1 MMSFGTTKTRA
12 PVVLA
17 ALVIAVS
24 FPLCGRAQ
32 PPAAGAVDRCVV
44 GTYLLE
50 DGTDIDIGPGDGEKL
65 RWRRKDGTTGEL
77 AKGKEGTWV
86 SSLGWT
92 GRADGKRASFAG
104 CTVAPRAMTFDGV
117 AGRKLELKEI
127 DTRFA
132 GAGVTLSG
140 RLTLPHGSGGIPI
153 VVLVHGAEHS
163 SALESYS
170 LQRQFASEGIG
181 VFAYDKRGT
190 GTSGGQY
197 TQDYLLL
204 ANDAIAAMREAKRL
218 AGARTGRVGYQA
230 GSQGGWVAPLAARIE
245 PVDFLI
251 IGFGLAVSPLDEDR
265 EAIAFDMERNGYGPD
280 VMAKAMRVADASA
293 AILLSNFTTGYEE
306 LERIKQ
312 EYSGEAWFKHVRG
325 NVTWYLLATPAEEI
339 RRDGPGL
346 LAGVPM
352 QYDPL
357 PVLQNLSVPQ
367 LWILGGQDRDA
378 PPAETLRRLSRLKS
392 EGRPITTAVYPLAD
406 HGIYEYET
414 KQDGERVSTR
424 NPEGYFRM
432 MRDYILRGRLKGGYG
447 AAQISD

>member
-1 MMSFGTTKTRA
+1 M
-12 PVVLA
+12 
-17 ALVIAVS
+17 
-24 FPLCGRAQ
+24 
-32 PPAAGAVDRCVV
+32 DRCVV

-50 DGTDIDIGPGDGEKL
+50 DGTDIDIGPGEGDKL

-77 AKGKEGTWV
+77 AMDNQGAWV
-86 SSLGWT
+86 SSLGLT
-92 GRADGKRASFAG
+92 GRADGKRASFAE
-104 CTVAPRAMTFDGV
+104 CAASRHAMTFDGI
-117 AGRKLELKEI
+117 AGRKLELKQI

-140 RLTLPHGSGGIPI
+140 RLTLPAGSGRIPI

-163 SALESYS
+163 SALDSYS

-190 GTSGGQY
+190 GTSGGRY

-265 EAIAFDMERNGYGPD
+265 EALAFDMERNGFGPD

-293 AILLSNFTTGYEE
+293 AILLSNFTAGYEE
-306 LERIKQ
+306 LERLKQ
-312 EYSGEAWFKHVRG
+312 EYSAEAWFRHLRG
-325 NVTWYLLATPAEEI
+325 NVTWYLLATPAEQI
-339 RRDGPGL
+339 RRKGPEL

-352 QYDPL
+352 QYDPM
-357 PVLQNLSVPQ
+357 PVLENLVRSPA
-367 LWILGGQDRDA
+367 LDRGRTGQGCAFGRNA
-378 PPAETLRRLSRLKS
+378 ATPVQIEIRRPPHHHCRL
-392 EGRPITTAVYPLAD
+392 PAAD

-414 KQDGERVSTR
+414 QADGERVSTR

-432 MRDYILRGRLKGGYG
+432 MRDYILRGRLEGSYG
-447 AAQISD
+447 AAQLSD

>member
-1 MMSFGTTKTRA
+1 MNFGTTKTRA

-17 ALVIAVS
+17 ALAIAAS

-32 PPAAGAVDRCVV
+32 SPAADAVDRCVV
-44 GTYLLE
+44 GTYQLK
-50 DGTDIDIGPGDGEKL
+50 DGTDIDIGLGEGEKL

-77 AKGKEGTWV
+77 AKGKEGTWI

-92 GRADGKRASFAG
+92 GRPDGKRASFAD
-104 CTVAPRAMTFDGV
+104 CAASPHAMTFDGV
-117 AGRKLELKEI
+117 AGRKLELEEI

-140 RLTLPHGSGGIPI
+140 RLTLPPGNGRIPI

-197 TQDYLLL
+197 TQNYLVL
-204 ANDAIAAMREAKRL
+204 ANDVIAATREAKRL

-251 IGFGLAVSPLDEDR
+251 VGFGLAVSPLDEDR

-293 AILLSNFTTGYEE
+293 AILLSNFTEGYET

-312 EYSGEAWFKHVRG
+312 EYSAEAWFKNLRG
-325 NVTWYLLATPAEEI
+325 NITWYLLATPAEEI
-339 RRDGPGL
+339 RRQGPVL

-367 LWILGGQDRDA
+367 LWIMGGQDRDA
-378 PPAETLRRLSRLKS
+378 PSAETLRRLTELKS
-392 EGRPITTAVYPLAD
+392 AGRPITTAVYPTAD

-424 NPEGYFRM
+424 NPEGYFQM
-432 MRDYILRGRLKGGYG
+432 MRDYILRGKLEGSYG
-447 AAQISD
+447 ALQLSD

>member
-1 MMSFGTTKTRA
+1 
-12 PVVLA
+12 LA
-17 ALVIAVS
+17 TLVIAIS

-32 PPAAGAVDRCVV
+32 SPAAEAVDRCVV

-50 DGTDIDIGPGDGEKL
+50 DGTDIDIGPGEGEKL

-77 AKGKEGTWV
+77 AKDKEGIWV

-92 GRADGKRASFAG
+92 GRTDGKRASFTD
-104 CTVAPRAMTFDGV
+104 CTVASRAMTFDGV
-117 AGRKLELKEI
+117 AGKKLDLKEI

-140 RLTLPHGSGGIPI
+140 RLTLPPGSGRIPI
-153 VVLVHGAEHS
+153 VVLIHGAEHS
-163 SALESYS
+163 SALETYS

-190 GTSGGQY
+190 GTSEGRY
-197 TQDYLLL
+197 TQDYLVL
-204 ANDAIAAMREAKRL
+204 ANDAIAAMREARRL

-265 EAIAFDMERNGYGPD
+265 EAIAFDMERNGYGPE
-280 VMAKAMRVADASA
+280 VMAKAMRVADACA
-293 AILLSNFTTGYEE
+293 AILLSNFTEGYEA
-306 LERIKQ
+306 LQRIKQ
-312 EYSGEAWFKHVRG
+312 EYSAEAWFKHLRG

-339 RRDGPGL
+339 RRQGPGL
-346 LAGVPM
+346 LAGVPL

-357 PVLQNLSVPQ
+357 PVLQNLTVPQ

-378 PPAETLRRLSRLKS
+378 PSAETLRRLSRLKS
-392 EGRPITTAVYPLAD
+392 AGRPITTAVYPLAD

-414 KQDGERVSTR
+414 QPDGERVSTR
-424 NPEGYFRM
+424 NPQGYFQM
-432 MRDYILRGRLKGGYG
+432 MRDYILRGSLEAGYG
-447 AAQISD
+447 AAQLSD

>member
-1 MMSFGTTKTRA
+1 MSFGTTKMRA
-12 PVVLA
+12 PVALI
-17 ALVIAVS
+17 ALVVAAF

-32 PPAAGAVDRCVV
+32 SPAAESVDRCVV

-50 DGTDIDIGPGDGEKL
+50 DGTDIDIGPGEGEKL

-77 AKGKEGTWV
+77 VRDEDGTWA

-92 GRADGKRASFAG
+92 GRPDGKRASFAD
-104 CTVAPRAMTFDGV
+104 CAASPHAIAFDGV
-117 AGRKLELKEI
+117 VGRKLELKQI

-140 RLTLPHGSGGIPI
+140 RLTLPPGSGRIPI

-204 ANDAIAAMREAKRL
+204 ANDAIAAMREARRL

-265 EAIAFDMERNGYGPD
+265 EAIAFDMERNGFGPD

-312 EYSGEAWFKHVRG
+312 KYSTEAWFKHLRG
-325 NVTWYLLATPAEEI
+325 NVTWYLLATRAEEI
-339 RRDGPGL
+339 RRKGPEL

-392 EGRPITTAVYPLAD
+392 EGCPITTAVYPTAD

-414 KQDGERVSTR
+414 KQNGERVSTR

-432 MRDYILRGRLKGGYG
+432 MRDYILRGGLEGGYG
-447 AAQISD
+447 AAQLAD